1 MKELQVFPRITPEP
15 SWLGKLF
22 RIRYVESGFFTY
34 SLQIKNI
41 GDEPVGQSDLGKIEF
56 VWHFGSLEGKSDEFS
71 FDRAVAPKD
80 VMHLG
85 PFKRRVKLPGEAWLG
100 ARLWVTPG
108 LSEVRLRAAD
118 GTPVRIPHEGVW
130 TTDPDDKQKYYVNEA
145 NGDFFS
151 FWSASATEVKQMLA
165 IVVAAAG
172 LLVAS
177 IVGAINLLHLFGFL

>member
-1 MKELQVFPRITPEP
+1 MKELQVFPQITPEP
-15 SWLGKLF
+15 TWLGKLF
-22 RIRYVESGFFTY
+22 RIRYMESGFFTY
-34 SLQIKNI
+34 SLRIRNI
-41 GDEPVGQSDLGKIEF
+41 GDEPVGRSDLGKIEF
-56 VWHFGSLEGKSDEFS
+56 VWHFGSLESKSDELT
-71 FDRAVAPKD
+71 FDRGVEPKD
-80 VMHLG
+80 EVPLG
-85 PFKRRVKLPGEAWLG
+85 PIKRRVKLPGEAWLG

-118 GTPVRIPHEGVW
+118 GTPVGVPHEGVW
-130 TTDPDDKQKYYVNEA
+130 ATDPDDKRKYYVKEA

-177 IVGAINLLHLFGFL
+177 FVGVVNLLHLFGFL